1 MNQLDGKHR
10 RYWRTLVRCC
20 VFAAAVVLLVPLVP
34 WTSAAMVVPALS
46 PFVLAAVGIGARGL
60 GLGALIGLPVLIMV
74 VLRRRWFCRWLCP
87 VGLLT
92 EGVGR
97 LSPVSG
103 TRCRRVPAVGR
114 GLVFLSIF
122 AAAVGYPMFLW
133 LDPLAI
139 FSGAFG
145 LWHDPS
151 EPAGWVAAGA
161 LAGVLVLSALL
172 PGAWCLKICPLGA
185 TQELLAVPLRVLSGK
200 IGRSTAAIRAEE
212 SAIEMAPMP
221 RRSVLAM
228 AAGTACAGLG
238 VWLGFTG
245 RIRGEGRKPS
255 ALRPPG
261 AAPPWLFGQL
271 CIRCGNCARAC
282 PAGIIRAR
290 WESDPIGSWL
300 TPEVLIEDDY
310 CREDCNACM
319 QVCPSGAI
327 RRGDLERK
335 EREPIGLAHVD
346 LARCL
351 LALNQ
356 ECRRMCLESC
366 PYQAIE
372 LHKWTWEDDRR
383 YPIVEAE
390 KCPGCGACKLACT
403 PMDAIKISP
412 PGMGPSDVADEPEPI
427 G

>member
-1 MNQLDGKHR
+1 M
-10 RYWRTLVRCC
+10 
-20 VFAAAVVLLVPLVP
+20 VLLVPLLP
-34 WTSAAMVVPALS
+34 WPWVIMVVPALS
-46 PFVLAAVGIGARGL
+46 PFVLIGAAIGARSVGL
-60 GLGALIGLPVLIMV
+60 GTLIGLPVLIMV

-92 EGVGR
+92 ESVGR

-103 TRCRRVPAVGR
+103 AKCRRVPSVGR
-114 GLVFLSIF
+114 GLVFLSF
-122 AAAVGYPMFLW
+122 FSAAVGYPTLLW

-151 EPAGWVAAGA
+151 GPAGWVAAAA
-161 LAGVLVLSALL
+161 LGCVLVLSAVL
-172 PGAWCLKICPLGA
+172 PGAWCLKVCPLGA
-185 TQELLAVPLRVLSGK
+185 TQELAAVPLRMLFGK
-200 IGRSTAAIRAEE
+200 RGQSTAAIRAKDV
-212 SAIEMAPMP
+212 AIETAPIP

-228 AAGTACAGLG
+228 VAGTVCGGLG
-238 VWLGFTG
+238 AWAGVAG
-245 RIRGEGRKPS
+245 RARGEGRKPS

-261 AAPPWLFGQL
+261 AVAPWLFGQL

-282 PAGIIRAR
+282 PAGIIHAR
-290 WESDPIGSWL
+290 WESDSIGDWL
-300 TPEVLIEDDY
+300 TPQVSFEDDY

-335 EREPIGLAHVD
+335 RREPIGLAHVD
-346 LARCL
+346 LDRCA

-356 ECRRMCLESC
+356 ECRTMCREVC
-366 PYQAIE
+366 PYDAIY
-372 LHKWTWEDDRR
+372 LHVWTWEDDRR
-383 YPIVEAE
+383 YPIVEAD
-390 KCPGCGACKLACT
+390 KCPGCGICKLACQ
-403 PMDAIKISP
+403 PMDAISILP
-412 PGMGPSDVADEPEPI
+412 PGVEPTDLTGTADDEPAENGPSNGTDDWMTDESQPI